1 MIFAYSV
8 QPYFRNVSYIDN
20 KRYVDFHFQVQG
32 RHALKAQQAN
42 ITKSFA

>member
-20 KRYVDFHFQVQG
+20 KRYVDFHFQAQG
-32 RHALKAQQAN
+32 GHALKVQQAN
-42 ITKSFA
+42 ISKRFA